1 MGAYNKEKE
10 VRVKRKTFHE
20 IWYVQEWSANMIII
34 DETSVYEIDEECI
47 RKRKVPLECKL
58 PIQREKKEAKN
69 REKNRIP
76 QTPEHKKRWKKA
88 ANQAAFLDGYD

>member
-1 MGAYNKEKE
+1 
-10 VRVKRKTFHE
+10 
-20 IWYVQEWSANMIII
+20 MIII

-76 QTPEHKKRWKKA
+76 QTPEHKKR
-88 ANQAAFLDGYD
+88 